1 MSKKPVITIPATPLP
16 TSGIVHAKGIAYAQ
30 YTQDGKRRRK
40 AIGNTLFHDERL
52 LSKLR
57 DKFYTEILAAGAT
70 VATRGPRTPD
80 RKAKAA
86 ADPNRYIQQRKPF
99 VVVIG
104 GKVIAECDTE
114 EGARKARDKH
124 LKIR

>member
-1 MSKKPVITIPATPLP
+1 MSKKPVIVIPATPLP
-16 TSGIVHAKGIAYAQ
+16 TSGIVHVKGIAYVWW
-30 YTQDGKRRRK
+30 YQDGNRKR
-40 AIGNTLFHDERL
+40 ASIGAKDTEQHILTAKRDSFYAL
-52 LSKLR
+52 LKR
-57 DKFYTEILAAGAT
+57 QGAT

-114 EGARKARDKH
+114 EEARKARDKH
-124 LKIR
+124 LKI

>member
-1 MSKKPVITIPATPLP
+1 MSKKPVIVIPATPLP
-16 TSGIVHAKGIAYAQ
+16 TSGIVHAKGIAYVW
-30 YTQDGKRRRK
+30 YYQDGKRRRHS
-40 AIGNTLFHDERL
+40 IGPSVRGESWI
-52 LSKLR
+52 SKDR
-57 DKFYTEILAAGAT
+57 DTFYKDLLAAGAT
-70 VATRGPRTPD
+70 VATRGPKTLD